1 MIRDKTVT
9 IALQSA
15 NNEGCFWLA
24 ISAKLDRV
32 SLGHEVSI
40 AVSRLGRYRI
50 MLTSIVALPSAKTS
64 TTGADPPTTLSENDR
79 LSGYGEPSFLGLEDR
94 QMAC

>member
-40 AVSRLGRYRI
+40 AVSRLGEKSNHAH
-50 MLTSIVALPSAKTS
+50 LDSCLALSK
-64 TTGADPPTTLSENDR
+64 DFHDR
-79 LSGYGEPSFLGLEDR
+79 S
-94 QMAC
+94 